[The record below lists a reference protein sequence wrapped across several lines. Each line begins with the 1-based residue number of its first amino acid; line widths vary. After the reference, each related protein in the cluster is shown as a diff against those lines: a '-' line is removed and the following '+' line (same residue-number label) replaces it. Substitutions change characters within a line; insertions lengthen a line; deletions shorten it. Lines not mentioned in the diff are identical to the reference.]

1 MNGYPPIHRPCKGL
15 ITQHRASALCEWISS
30 STTIHHLL
38 PTTYTHPPPNTNAIP
53 WGIPPNP
60 SPVHLITIEFPHD
73 SGKSRLASLSSHC
86 SFISLAQRKGTK
98 ETSPNQGLPP
108 REGCNL
114 LRAETALRKSFGKFY
129 EASALKG
136 KTCIDYLIV
145 SEWNVPPVSEWN
157 VHNYCPNWRKWR
169 SVEGRISM
177 NRIWGNQPRGCIW
190 KI

>member
-1 MNGYPPIHRPCKGL
+1 MGIHPSIAPERGSYPSIGPRPYVTCN
-15 ITQHRASALCEWISS
+15 
-30 STTIHHLL
+30 TI
-38 PTTYTHPPPNTNAIP
+38 PTPSIPSFPSPTSIQQPPFPSPQPTP

-73 SGKSRLASLSSHC
+73 SGKSKLASLSSHC

-136 KTCIDYLIV
+136 KTCI
-145 SEWNVPPVSEWN
+145 
-157 VHNYCPNWRKWR
+157 
-169 SVEGRISM
+169 
-177 NRIWGNQPRGCIW
+177 NRIWGNQPRGCI
-190 KI
+190 